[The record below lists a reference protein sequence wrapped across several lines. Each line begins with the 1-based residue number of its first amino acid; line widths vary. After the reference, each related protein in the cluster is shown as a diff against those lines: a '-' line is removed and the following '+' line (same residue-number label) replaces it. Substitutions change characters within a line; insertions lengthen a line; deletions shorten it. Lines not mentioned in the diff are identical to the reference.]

1 MKSLEKLAQVP
12 NEVGQ
17 WVNPLKLGLWE
28 VDEKFKSSST
38 LPISPIL

>member
-12 NEVGQ
+12 HEVGQ
-17 WVNPLKLGLWE
+17 WVNPSKLGLWE
-28 VDEKFKSSST
+28 VDQKFKSSPT